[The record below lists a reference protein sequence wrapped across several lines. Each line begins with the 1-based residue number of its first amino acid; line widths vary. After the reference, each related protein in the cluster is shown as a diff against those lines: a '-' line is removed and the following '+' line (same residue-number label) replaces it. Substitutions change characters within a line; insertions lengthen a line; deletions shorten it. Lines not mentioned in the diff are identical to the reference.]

1 MSTKAERMQRFAR
14 QYRETHGRDATMRE
28 VAEAWAKAGGPLP
41 KPKDAIEVLAKE
53 FARAESEE
61 IKYDEVTGEPY
72 RANICYDEKRGD
84 KQLRFWGDTDK
95 ASRDK
100 MHKNYILRRENMVG
114 DGLQLTLDLKHW
126 NRINSNEEPI
136 IPDLDLTDDV
146 EWKLN
151 APKEGETGEEA
162 A

>member
-1 MSTKAERMQRFAR
+1 MATKEERMQRFAR
-14 QYRETHGRDATMRE
+14 HYRENVGRDATMRE
-28 VAEAWAKAGGPLP
+28 VAEAAAKAGWPLP
-41 KPKDAIEVLAKE
+41 KPKDPIDVLAKE

-72 RANICYDEKRGD
+72 RANICYDQKQGD
-84 KQLRFWGDTDK
+84 KQLRFWADIDR

-114 DGLQLTLDLKHW
+114 DGLQMALDLKHW
-126 NRINSNEEPI
+126 NRINPDEEPI
-136 IPDLDLTDDV
+136 APDLDLTDDV
-146 EWKLN
+146 EWKMN

>member
-14 QYRETHGRDATMRE
+14 HYREKVGRDATMRE
-28 VAEAWAKAGGPLP
+28 VAEAWAKEGGPLP
-41 KPKDAIEVLAKE
+41 KPKDPIELLAKE
-53 FARAESEE
+53 FAKAESEE
-61 IKYDEVTGEPY
+61 IKYDEVTGDPY
-72 RANICYDEKRGD
+72 RANICYDEKSGG
-84 KQLRFWGDTDK
+84 KQQRFWADTDK

-126 NRINSNEEPI
+126 CRINPDEEPI
-136 IPDLDLTDDV
+136 VPDLDLTDDV
-146 EWKLN
+146 LWKMN
-151 APKEGETGEEA
+151 APKEGEEGEEA